1 MLEAI
6 VPVTVAAITGISVLF
21 TRTNNRILEHDKRM
35 DGIELKV
42 AERYITR
49 MEVSETMKR
58 FEEHF
63 VRIES
68 KLDNL
73 FNQK

>member
-6 VPVTVAAITGISVLF
+6 VPITIAALSGLGVIINRTS
-21 TRTNNRILEHDKRM
+21 TRLQEHDKRM

-49 MEVSETMKR
+49 SEVSESMKR

-68 KLDNL
+68 KIDNL
-73 FNQK
+73 FNRK

>member
-6 VPVTVAAITGISVLF
+6 VPVTIAALSGLGVMFSRTS
-21 TRTNNRILEHDKRM
+21 TRLHEHDKRM

-49 MEVSETMKR
+49 SEVTESMKR

-63 VRIES
+63 IRIEH
-68 KLDNL
+68 KIDNL
-73 FNQK
+73 FNRK

>member
-6 VPVTVAAITGISVLF
+6 VPVTVAAITGVSVLF
-21 TRTNNRILEHDKRM
+21 NRANNRLLEHDKRM
-35 DGIELKV
+35 DSIELKV
-42 AERYITR
+42 AERYIAR
-49 MEVSETMKR
+49 MEVSEVMKR

-68 KLDNL
+68 KLDKL
-73 FNQK
+73 SLKR